1 MKKRGYLQYLKDIAG
16 KDIKYEN
23 KNIDTDEAVKQEIY
37 FFQRLLS
44 GFEKHY
50 LSEEGYYLKTKPE
63 VDKTISQLKIALSL
77 QGLEM
82 SENILESIV
91 ETYNLIIQKS
101 GETSIQDCLNVRK
114 KVNKKYNENYR
125 SSTYIATYNYELKK

>member
-16 KDIKYEN
+16 NDIKYEN
-23 KNIDTDEAVKQEIY
+23 KYVGTDEAVKQEIY

-44 GFEKHY
+44 GFGKHY

-63 VDKTISQLKIALSL
+63 VSETIRQLKVALTL
-77 QGLEM
+77 QGLEI
-82 SENILESIV
+82 SENIIESIV

-101 GETSIQDCLNVRK
+101 GEVSMKECLDVRK
-114 KVNKKYNENYR
+114 KVNKKYNNNY
-125 SSTYIATYNYELKK
+125 SANYTYSYEIKK